1 MADDLKKLLTKVQQ
15 FKGKKSYSYGYV
27 AGKRKDGEGDGHLE
41 LINSRKP
48 FKKED
53 LAEEVQ
59 SVQSFVTGKCWG
71 NTEGTGIYVKGK
83 GLNERLVALINK
95 TVKKQTG
102 KAFDILLPDEV
113 EEQRQ
118 ENLEAASGSETDEAS
133 DEQPPPPTTA
143 PPTAT
148 SSAPTAPTGGTPPP
162 PAGAAEY
169 QTLRAQVEGKL
180 NQLKAHAEKA
190 VVPTELALFD
200 TKMAAA
206 AEKATGGKYP
216 EAKQLL
222 TQVDTALGA
231 VKALADKAA
240 TVKKHYADWAVAPLA
255 SLKAN
260 PQKAQITAEIAAIE
274 VKKTQADAKIAARK
288 FDEADTLIKQIYW
301 DCDAAKKSLVYVAAR
316 AIAQAKIDTLK
327 NHAQKGDIAGEI
339 AELEAKMVDAAGKAT
354 AKKYDQ
360 AIALI
365 TQVPVLAA
373 RATVLADKLR
383 DTAAKVAVFTKTL
396 KDGGMSDTDAAK
408 AAKYAHKI
416 LAGENCD
423 DAKAIKM
430 AKTAMTLSTEG
441 FSDDR
446 AVLGAK
452 VNQAL
457 LDDGMDEEKAGV
469 VTRITKSG
477 GTATVEDAKTVA
489 RGMKVFP
496 TKMLKTMKANGT
508 TMVACEGPITDYRV
522 DLKGVHPRDWPEG
535 STWDSVPGVH
545 MGATKEV
552 AIGTMNDGTGKRKV
566 PGPGEGPVK
575 HGAFNL
581 IAHEGGHGFDSDS
594 TPAKDT
600 TPEFQTA
607 RTKDITDGKMVAP
620 KDSYFLQAGNAGLQE
635 TFAESCARHFGG
647 DAKMGTDW
655 PALKAFWNHNP
666 WA

>member
-1 MADDLKKLLTKVQQ
+1 MADDLKKLLLKVQQ
-15 FKGKKSYSYGYV
+15 LKGKKAYSYAYV
-27 AGKRKDGEGDGHLE
+27 AGKRKDGEGEGHLV
-41 LINSRKP
+41 LTNARKA

-83 GLNERLVALINK
+83 GLNERLVTLINK
-95 TVKKQTG
+95 TVKKQAG
-102 KAFDILLPDEV
+102 KAFDIQLPDEV

-118 ENLEAASGSETDEAS
+118 EKLEAASGPEPDDAS
-133 DEQPPPPTTA
+133 DELAPPPPTTA
-143 PPTAT
+143 P
-148 SSAPTAPTGGTPPP
+148 SAPATPAAGATPPP

-169 QTLRAQVEGKL
+169 QTLRGQVEGKL
-180 NQLKAHAEKA
+180 NQLKAHAQAA
-190 VVPTELALFD
+190 VIPAELGVLD

-206 AEKATGGKYP
+206 AEKASGGKYV

-222 TQVDTALGA
+222 TQVDTALAA
-231 VKALADKAA
+231 VKAVADKAA
-240 TVKKHYADWAVAPLA
+240 TVKKHYTDWAEKPLA
-255 SLKAN
+255 ALKTN
-260 PQKAQITAEIAAIE
+260 PQKAQIAAEITAIE
-274 VKKTQADAKIAARK
+274 AKKTQADAKIAARK
-288 FDEADTLIKQIYW
+288 FDEADTIIKQIYW
-301 DCDAAKKSLVYVAAR
+301 DCDAAKKSVVYVAAR

-327 NHAQKGDIAGEI
+327 THAQKNDIAGEI
-339 AELEAKMVDAAGKAT
+339 AELQAKMVDAAGKAT

-365 TQVPVLAA
+365 TQVPILAA

-383 DTAAKVAVFTKTL
+383 DTAAKEAVFTKTL
-396 KDGGMSDTDAAK
+396 KDGGMSDADAAK
-408 AAKYAHKI
+408 AGKYAHKI
-416 LAGENCD
+416 LAGEGCD
-423 DAKAIKM
+423 DAKAVKM
-430 AKTAMTLSTEG
+430 AKTALTLSKEG
-441 FSDDR
+441 FADDR

-469 VTRITKSG
+469 VTRITKAG

-489 RGMKVFP
+489 KGMKVFP
-496 TKMLKTMKANGT
+496 TNILKTMKANGT
-508 TMVACEGPITDYRV
+508 AMVACEGPITDYRV
-522 DLKGVHPRDWPEG
+522 DLKGVHPRNWPEG

-552 AIGTMNDGTGKRKV
+552 AIGTMNDGHGKRKI

-594 TPAKDT
+594 DPAKDT
-600 TPEFQTA
+600 TPAFQTA

-635 TFAESCARHFGG
+635 TFAECCARHFGG
-647 DAKMGTDW
+647 DPKMATDW

-666 WA
+666 WV